1 MRIGS
6 LSRRTGVPTATIR
19 SWERRY
25 GLLAPVRSA
34 HGQRLYTE
42 RDVEALLQVRERLRF
57 GWALPAAAAAADAPG
72 LQDDSNVSGAAPGLV
87 ETAIP
92 PDVPMPGE
100 RLGDATRQ
108 SSAGNRIAEGG
119 TRTRTDVAEHRDT
132 RGSAATDQ
140 LTLLA
145 AHEALRAV
153 VRAPHPT
160 AVVAALVEL
169 VERAGGRVGPATAR
183 GEDLIP
189 IDIGLGETDPLL
201 VRAEP
206 FSVARLRLEA
216 ILPALVEDA
225 RRMIA
230 LLRAAGM

>member
-6 LSRRTGVPTATIR
+6 VSRRTGLPTATIR

-42 RDVEALLQVRERLRF
+42 RDVQALLQVRERLRL
-57 GWALPAAAAAADAPG
+57 GWALSAAAAHALGA
-72 LQDDSNVSGAAPGLV
+72 QHDSNESGAAAHFG
-87 ETAIP
+87 ETVITS
-92 PDVPMPGE
+92 DGPMPDE
-100 RLGDATRQ
+100 RLGGATRR
-108 SSAGNRIAEGG
+108 SSAGYRIADGG

-140 LTLLA
+140 LTLVA

-169 VERAGGRVGPATAR
+169 TERVGGRVGPATAR
-183 GEDLIP
+183 GDDLIP

-206 FSVARLRLEA
+206 FSVARMRLEA